1 MSIFNFGVSLV
12 PLHFDIVLP
21 SSYSLLRFSKHTLR
35 FTSKEF
41 MFSNDSFKV
50 SLCCDLLCCMC
61 YFVSL
66 KNAQRS
72 RNVVRTIHCSNLKTV
87 C

>member
-1 MSIFNFGVSLV
+1 MSMFSFGVSLV
-12 PLHFDIVLP
+12 PLHFDTVLP
-21 SSYSLLRFSKHTLR
+21 SSYSLLIFSKHTLR

-50 SLCCDLLCCMC
+50 SLCCDLLRCMC
-61 YFVSL
+61 YFVNL
-66 KNAQRS
+66 EEAQRS
-72 RNVVRTIHCSNLKTV
+72 RNVVRIIHCSNLKMV